1 MKERINLLSN
11 KILVGFPILR
21 KIAVKK
27 AAKIANIS
35 LKKRDHLI
43 LFVFILIDQLIFLL
57 AVIDKLI

>member
-35 LKKRDHLI
+35 LNKRMRLI
-43 LFVFILIDQLIFLL
+43 LLVFILTGQLAFWG
-57 AVIDKLI
+57 